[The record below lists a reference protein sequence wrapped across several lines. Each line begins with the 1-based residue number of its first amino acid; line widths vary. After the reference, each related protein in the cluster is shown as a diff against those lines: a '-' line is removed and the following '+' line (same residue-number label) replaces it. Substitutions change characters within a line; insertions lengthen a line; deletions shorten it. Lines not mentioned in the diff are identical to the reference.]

1 MLDYEGYIYT
11 LERKTDVKMI
21 FRCQNRD
28 CKGRCHTSPSMDTV
42 LSEPTEHCHAPNLG
56 KIPVLELKNKI
67 QSRAADSE
75 EQSSTILHSVL
86 RSFPLDSTGQLPKT
100 DTLLRTIRRQRQAIS
115 VNADNRLPDHLKQT
129 DRGENVVLHEDNKM
143 IIFTTTSNLSILEAC
158 KHWFADGTFKAACST
173 LVSVFGV
180 TFKVLGYKKNI
191 KRINVIKA
199 FEFIADAFNDDDEDF
214 IDYFEKTWI
223 GEPKKRGVGRKNPL
237 FTIDLWNVYDRE
249 SANLPRSNNSIEG
262 WHNAFAKRV
271 SIAHPTITK
280 LTDKIRREQSKFEVD
295 IAQIRQGQEPKPKKA
310 TYRKLDDRIKRLVD
324 DYHNVHLVDYMN
336 GLAANVSLN
345 YCINKRLSTFTLI
358 VLHSINYATNAEQN
372 DIELTQSSNDSSNN
386 EQALLTSP
394 ISNGESKRSL
404 FNGGSTHTLSKPSN
418 NSSGLSTIE
427 RLRLSGSPLRLLSS
441 SSTYARTTSFLKSN
455 MNNDHNMFQTSSV
468 KHSKRNAPSWK

>member
-1 MLDYEGYIYT
+1 MQEDGAVNCLVLCLMNAICSCLFHFGQCIWRHLQSLGLQKKYQEDKYFHWNV
-11 LERKTDVKMI
+11 RKLLALAFV
-21 FRCQNRD
+21 
-28 CKGRCHTSPSMDTV
+28 
-42 LSEPTEHCHAPNLG
+42 
-56 KIPVLELKNKI
+56 PVV
-67 QSRAADSE
+67 D
-75 EQSSTILHSVL
+75 
-86 RSFPLDSTGQLPKT
+86 
-100 DTLLRTIRRQRQAIS
+100 
-115 VNADNRLPDHLKQT
+115 
-129 DRGENVVLHEDNKM
+129 
-143 IIFTTTSNLSILEAC
+143 
-158 KHWFADGTFKAACST
+158 
-173 LVSVFGV
+173 
-180 TFKVLGYKKNI
+180 
-191 KRINVIKA
+191 VIKA
-199 FEFIADAFNDDDEDF
+199 FEFIADAFNDDDDEDF